1 MNSNFNSWMLEIS
14 AVFQKEWK
22 AESRSLSGITTT
34 ALLCFVSVVV
44 VYSITADT
52 SIHPMIG
59 AGIYWIILI
68 FAASVS
74 LPRTFIQEEEN
85 RTADFWRLMARP
97 EAVFWGKS
105 LFNIVQ
111 MLVATTIMSI
121 LFIGMSHIPVV
132 NPLLFVLT
140 SLGGAIAIA
149 STVTITGA
157 IAAPANNRS
166 ALAAGISVPILL
178 FLVSLGVSGTATAFG
193 ESLIGGEKTPIVMVL
208 YAIAVTVMGPV
219 VYSKIWKA

>member
-1 MNSNFNSWMLEIS
+1 MNSSWSSWKSEIA

-22 AESRSLSGITTT
+22 AESRSLSGIATT
-34 ALLCFVSVVV
+34 ALFCFASIVV
-44 VYSITADT
+44 VYTITADT

-97 EAVFWGKS
+97 EAVFWGKAI
-105 LFNIVQ
+105 FNIVQ
-111 MLVATTIMSI
+111 MLIATSVMSI
-121 LFIGMSHIPVV
+121 LFLGMSHISLI
-132 NPLLFVLT
+132 NPLLFIGT
-140 SLGGAIAIA
+140 AFGGAIAIA

-157 IAAPANNRS
+157 IAAPASNRS
-166 ALAAGISVPILL
+166 AIAAGISVPILL
-178 FLVSLGVSGTATAFG
+178 LLVSLGVSGTATAFG
-193 ESLIGGEKTPIVMVL
+193 EPLVSGEKTPIVMIA
-208 YAIAVTVMGPV
+208 YAIAASTLGPV
-219 VYSKIWKA
+219 VYSRIWKA

>member
-1 MNSNFNSWMLEIS
+1 MNSSLSSWLSEIG
-14 AVFQKEWK
+14 AIFQKEWK

-44 VYSITADT
+44 IYTITADT

-59 AGIYWIILI
+59 AGMYWIILI

-97 EAVFWGKS
+97 EAVFWGKA
-105 LFNIVQ
+105 LFNTAQ
-111 MLVATTIMSI
+111 MLTATAFMSV
-121 LFIGMSHIPVV
+121 LFIGMSHIPVT
-132 NPLLFVLT
+132 NPTLFILT
-140 SLGGAIAIA
+140 SFGGAIAIA

-178 FLVSLGVSGTATAFG
+178 FLVSLGVSGTATSFG
-193 ESLIGGEKTPIVMVL
+193 ENLVNGEKTPIVMIL
-208 YAIAVTVMGPV
+208 YAIAVTTMGPV
-219 VYSKIWKA
+219 VYSRIWKA